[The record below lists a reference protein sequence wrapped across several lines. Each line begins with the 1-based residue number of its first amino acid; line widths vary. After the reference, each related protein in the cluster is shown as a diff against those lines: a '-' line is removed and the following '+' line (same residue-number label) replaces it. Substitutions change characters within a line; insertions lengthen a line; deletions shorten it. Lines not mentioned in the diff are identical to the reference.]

1 MMWERYSFQFIAQ
14 ARVPALFEF
23 GLVMK
28 QTVSWAVCKQC
39 QIALKNI
46 ISSGRGMLIEK
57 VVGFMLFFF
66 ALYTKSKLHLFQE
79 QQSHTHTHRR
89 TFICVLLFFCF
100 CNFFHSITEY
110 ITTAR
115 IKQVSQLRFQQQRPL
130 LMTFI
135 KLEELR
141 ARQRLNYDSFV
152 IKHHLDKLLR
162 PIEEYNKNV
171 CHVSTLSKATPTSA
185 IY

>member
-28 QTVSWAVCKQC
+28 QTVSWAVFKQC
-39 QIALKNI
+39 QTALKNI

-79 QQSHTHTHRR
+79 QQSHTHTQTHFHLRS
-89 TFICVLLFFCF
+89 FIFLFLQF
-100 CNFFHSITEY
+100 
-110 ITTAR
+110 
-115 IKQVSQLRFQQQRPL
+115 
-130 LMTFI
+130 
-135 KLEELR
+135 
-141 ARQRLNYDSFV
+141 
-152 IKHHLDKLLR
+152 
-162 PIEEYNKNV
+162 
-171 CHVSTLSKATPTSA
+171 LS
-185 IY
+185 

>member
-1 MMWERYSFQFIAQ
+1 MMWERYSFQFISQ

-115 IKQVSQLRFQQQRPL
+115 IK
-130 LMTFI
+130 
-135 KLEELR
+135 
-141 ARQRLNYDSFV
+141 
-152 IKHHLDKLLR
+152 
-162 PIEEYNKNV
+162 
-171 CHVSTLSKATPTSA
+171 
-185 IY
+185 